1 MQPHSTGARGRRHSR
16 YMQTFTA
23 SPEWRAS
30 RLDKSLNPFPHSP
43 HTCGLSP
50 VCVLLCLVR
59 WDNTLNPFSHSPHTY
74 GLSPVCVLLCV
85 SSLDKS
91 LNPFPHSPHTC
102 GLSPVCVLM
111 CVFRLYN

>member
-59 WDNTLNPFSHSPHTY
+59 WDNTLNPFSHSPHT
-74 GLSPVCVLLCV
+74 
-85 SSLDKS
+85 
-91 LNPFPHSPHTC
+91 C
-102 GLSPVCVLM
+102 GFSPVCVLM
-111 CVFRLYN
+111 CVFKWNNTLNPFSHSPYMRFLTCVCPLVSD